1 MHPKFVDILCCPD
14 TQEQLKLEPAEVMD
28 NGMVYSGEL
37 VSASGKR
44 YPIIRGIPR
53 FVSQEYYASSFGYEW
68 KRWPRVQFESEN
80 IGMPMEGH
88 TTRMWEAIT
97 LAGEGHVRNKKIVEF
112 GCGPGRFLDVIRRKG
127 GQAIGLDLSAAVEVA
142 RKNFWDDPDVLI
154 VQGDLFVPPF
164 KPGVFDG
171 GYTIGVLHHT
181 PDPSAGL
188 KAMIKTIRTGG
199 WVSCVVYPNEG
210 FYNYPSVDRLRKNT
224 NKLKPFLGYYPALF
238 YSIISAYIFSPLIAF
253 GKGYKRLSRFLDQ
266 LTERWIVSLYW
277 LPDVR
282 WRLLDTFDAITPEI
296 ASTHSGE
303 EVLGWMQE
311 AGCIDIKTANWGE
324 TSVVGI
330 KS

>member
-14 TQEQLKLEPAEVMD
+14 TQEQLKLEPGEVMD
-28 NGMVYSGEL
+28 NGMVFSGEL

-97 LAGEGHVRNKKIVEF
+97 LAGEGHVRNKKIVDF

-154 VQGDLFVPPF
+154 VQGDLFMPPF
-164 KPGVFDG
+164 KQDIFDG

-188 KAMIKTIRTGG
+188 KAMTKTIRTGG

-210 FYNYPSVDRLRKNT
+210 FYNYLSVDRLRKIT
-224 NKLKPFLGYYPALF
+224 NKLKSFLGYYPALF

-282 WRLLDTFDAITPEI
+282 WRLLDTFDAITPKI
-296 ASTHSGE
+296 ASTHSAE
-303 EVLGWMQE
+303 EVLGWMEE
-311 AGCIDIKTANWGE
+311 AGCIDIKTANWGK
-324 TSVVGI
+324 TSAVGI